1 MVFAAQSLAS
11 GDDVRVAYWN
21 GSGWIE
27 LDRLLDDESAWNNA
41 AQVYHQAVLREG
53 ALRAH
58 EAEKRNGN
66 SGRLDRFAVG
76 G

>member
-21 GSGWIE
+21 GSAGSSSIACSTTSP
-27 LDRLLDDESAWNNA
+27 RGNNA